1 MAVHQTSFGELTAM
15 PFDELRKE
23 VMTQR
28 ALISK
33 MRLGI
38 QMNKEKDTAK
48 FRRERRALGR
58 MLLALERVQKQPKE
72 LKKKPKSVTVSAP
85 KS

>member
-1 MAVHQTSFGELTAM
+1 
-15 PFDELRKE
+15 
-23 VMTQR
+23 
-28 ALISK
+28 

-58 MLLALERVQKQPKE
+58 MLLAFERVGE
-72 LKKKPKSVTVSAP
+72 KKPKQLKNKPKSSKVYAP